1 MTHAR
6 LAGMSAAFATSNIAR
21 TAISFATSLVI
32 ARVAGV
38 EAFGRWT
45 LCMAW
50 AAMLTTLFDLG
61 FGVLLTRDA
70 ARGDT
75 MIGRAVGA
83 AFVLRLG
90 LLIPVALPFVAAP
103 HWLSADPETVRGLAV
118 APLIAA
124 AGIAYGCLAPVFRA
138 RPGALVAILSIE
150 TAGAVLQWGGT
161 WWLLETGAGVFELL
175 VLVAAIQALQFAAA
189 LSLWRPI
196 AKPAGRIERPSPSVL
211 LETLRTALPFAAAG
225 LIANAQQRI
234 APILLG
240 LLAGPAALAAFGAAA
255 RIGGLAR
262 LVPQAA
268 FAGALPVL
276 TQEAVQGSRNGLRGR
291 FDRTLVAFSLAA
303 AAVIVTV
310 AGPIVTF
317 AYGDEFAGAVPPLM
331 WVGAGLLPT
340 LVNSG
345 RKVYLYA
352 AGAEHAAVRWSAVA
366 LGVQIAAGTAM
377 VPSFG
382 ASGAAAGLA
391 IGEALVWWPLRQ
403 AAVKPRELSGGPVG
417 VMSDSPLTG

>member
-70 ARGDT
+70 ARGGPA
-75 MIGRAVGA
+75 IGRAVGS

-90 LLIPVALPFVAAP
+90 LLIPVALPFVVVP
-103 HWLSADPETVRGLAV
+103 HWLSSDPETMLGLAV
-118 APLIAA
+118 TPFIAA
-124 AGIAYGCLAPVFRA
+124 GGIAYGCLAPVFRT
-138 RPGALVAILSIE
+138 RPGALVVILSIE
-150 TAGAVLQWGGT
+150 TAGAILQWGGA
-161 WWLLETGAGVFELL
+161 WWLLEAGAGIVELL
-175 VLVAAIQALQFAAA
+175 VVVAAIQALQFAAA

-196 AKPAGRIERPSPSVL
+196 AKPGARIEWPSRSVL
-211 LETLRTALPFAAAG
+211 LETLGTALPFAAAG
-225 LIANAQQRI
+225 LIANAQQRV

-240 LLAGPAALAAFGAAA
+240 LLAGPSALAAYGAAA

-262 LVPQAA
+262 LMPQAA

-276 TQEAVQGSRNGLRGR
+276 TQEATQGPRDGLRGR

-303 AAVIVTV
+303 AAVIVTA

-317 AYGDEFAGAVPPLM
+317 AYGDEFAGAVAPLM

-352 AGAEHAAVRWSAVA
+352 AGGEHDAMRWSAVA
-366 LGVQIAAGTAM
+366 LVVQIAACVVM

-391 IGEALVWWPLRQ
+391 IGEAIVWWPLRQ
-403 AAVKPRELSGGPVG
+403 AAVKPRELGGGPVG
-417 VMSDSPLTG
+417 VMSDSPIAG